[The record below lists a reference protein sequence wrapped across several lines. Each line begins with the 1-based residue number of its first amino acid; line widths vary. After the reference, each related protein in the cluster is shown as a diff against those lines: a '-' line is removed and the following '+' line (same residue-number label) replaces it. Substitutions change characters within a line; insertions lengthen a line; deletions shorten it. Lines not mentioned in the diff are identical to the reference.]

1 MVGVLH
7 YGTGAVGCHTRLEV
21 ALLGSFDVLDLKE
34 RPRTFSSLSQAATAS
49 GLLLQPQHTTDAKC
63 HCARSQNG
71 RDERGRQEGELNQP
85 CVHKCRWAAKCPN
98 FDDSNGNKYSD
109 WA

>member
-7 YGTGAVGCHTRLEV
+7 YGTGAVGCHTQLEV
-21 ALLGSFDVLDLKE
+21 ALLGRFDVLDLKE
-34 RPRTFSSLSQAATAS
+34 RPRTSSSFSQLQLPQGLYFSPSTPLMLSVTVQ
-49 GLLLQPQHTTDAKC
+49 GAKM
-63 HCARSQNG
+63 AEMREVG
-71 RDERGRQEGELNQP
+71 RKGN
-85 CVHKCRWAAKCPN
+85 KCRWAAKCPN

>member
-7 YGTGAVGCHTRLEV
+7 YGTGAVGCHTQLEV

-34 RPRTFSSLSQAATAS
+34 RPGTFSSLSQ
-49 GLLLQPQHTTDAKC
+49 LQLLQGLYFSPSTTDAKC
-63 HCARSQNG
+63 HCARNQNG
-71 RDERGRQEGELNQP
+71 RDGRGRQEEELNQL